1 MDQSEESPDENS
13 VFPVLIISLTDDR
26 GQKQFCYNL
35 PANLFEQGI
44 SPCEAD
50 FLEKN

>member
-13 VFPVLIISLTDDR
+13 VFPFLINSLTDDR

-35 PANLFEQGI
+35 TANLFKRGI
-44 SPCEAD
+44 SICGAE